1 MFFTATES
9 SDRRIRSRRSSS
21 TSLLMSIQPTLDSSR
36 YSVSFPS
43 GTYEN
48 IALLYTRCSCVSWWI
63 QIILSVIAGVILTF
77 SNSVRQNSERGVYFL
92 WTSGFIFSA
101 AGVFISFV
109 SSLWTWNMTRL
120 KRRLSL
126 NKIKENALLPTLK
139 RSSKI
144 SVVLSLVGMF
154 VTLLGAEQIV
164 GTLAS
169 KANITI

>member
-1 MFFTATES
+1 
-9 SDRRIRSRRSSS
+9 
-21 TSLLMSIQPTLDSSR
+21 
-36 YSVSFPS
+36 
-43 GTYEN
+43 
-48 IALLYTRCSCVSWWI
+48 
-63 QIILSVIAGVILTF
+63 
-77 SNSVRQNSERGVYFL
+77 
-92 WTSGFIFSA
+92 
-101 AGVFISFV
+101 
-109 SSLWTWNMTRL
+109 MTRL

-126 NKIKENALLPTLK
+126 NEIKENAILPTLK

>member
-1 MFFTATES
+1 
-9 SDRRIRSRRSSS
+9 
-21 TSLLMSIQPTLDSSR
+21 
-36 YSVSFPS
+36 
-43 GTYEN
+43 
-48 IALLYTRCSCVSWWI
+48 
-63 QIILSVIAGVILTF
+63 
-77 SNSVRQNSERGVYFL
+77 
-92 WTSGFIFSA
+92 
-101 AGVFISFV
+101 
-109 SSLWTWNMTRL
+109 MTRL

-169 KANITI
+169 KANIILLSSIISNNYNKSYYGYITYA